1 VRTLIIGVGQLGSRH
16 AQSLATLV
24 DLEELIL
31 VDPNPS
37 SLELANGRVASTGYK
52 GKVSTF
58 TRLQHSV
65 GQIELA
71 VVSTSSI
78 QRLSSLESVIEYS
91 KPNHVLLEK
100 LLTPSGTQ
108 LSELESI
115 IANSDSKFWVNCP
128 MPFFDHYRYIEE
140 ALSQTGDRRQLSYM
154 VTGGNYG
161 LVTNL
166 IHYLDHFSKLSG
178 SSLID
183 LRLRDGHQL
192 IQSKRA
198 GYSEIIGCFFGET
211 EKGDKFSVEFD
222 PNKNGESLIIEI
234 SHGDSIFRIDEIGLV
249 LHDGELNGRQAQSPI
264 TTPRQSELT
273 HKSMEL
279 ILNGTSPMWANADKS
294 IELHRWIFSALEGS
308 LSRSN
313 DLSFT

>member
-1 VRTLIIGVGQLGSRH
+1 MRALIVGVGELGSRH

-24 DLEELIL
+24 ELEELIL
-31 VDPNPS
+31 VDPSPS
-37 SLELANGRVASTGYK
+37 SLERATERVASTGYK
-52 GKVSTF
+52 GRVSTF
-58 TRLQHSV
+58 TRLQHPV

-78 QRLSSLESVIEYS
+78 QRLRSLESVIEYS
-91 KPNHVLLEK
+91 KPSHVLLEK

-140 ALSQTGDRRQLSYM
+140 ALSQTGDRRQLNYM

-166 IHYLDHFSKLSG
+166 IHYLDHFSKLSRSG
-178 SSLID
+178 LID
-183 LRLRDGHQL
+183 LRLRGGYQE
-192 IQSKRA
+192 ISSKRA

-234 SHGDSIFRIDEIGLV
+234 SNGDSIFRIDEVGLV
-249 LHDGELNGRQAQSPI
+249 LHEGELNGRQSQSPI

-273 HKSMEL
+273 HKSLEL
-279 ILNGTSPMWANADKS
+279 LLNGTSPMWAKVNKS
-294 IELHRWIFSALEGS
+294 IELHRWIFSALQASMPQSKE
-308 LSRSN
+308 
-313 DLSFT
+313 LSFT

>member
-1 VRTLIIGVGQLGSRH
+1 MRALIVGVGELGSRH

-24 DLEELIL
+24 ELEELIL
-31 VDPNPS
+31 VDPSPS
-37 SLELANGRVASTGYK
+37 SLERATERVASTGYK
-52 GKVSTF
+52 GRVSTF
-58 TRLQHSV
+58 TRLHHPV

-71 VVSTSSI
+71 VVATSSI
-78 QRLSSLESVIEYS
+78 QRLSSLESVIEFS
-91 KPNHVLLEK
+91 KPSHVLLEK
-100 LLTPSGTQ
+100 LLTPSGAQ

-115 IANSDSKFWVNCP
+115 IANSDSQFWVNCP
-128 MPFFDHYRYIEE
+128 MPFFDHYRHIEE
-140 ALSQTGDRRQLSYM
+140 ALSQTGDRRQLSYI

-183 LRLRDGHQL
+183 LRLRDGYHE

-234 SHGDSIFRIDEIGLV
+234 SRGDSTFRIDEIGLV
-249 LHDGELNGRQAQSPI
+249 LHEGDLNGPQAQSPI
-264 TTPRQSELT
+264 TIPKQSELT
-273 HKSMEL
+273 HKSLEL
-279 ILNGTSPMWANADKS
+279 LLNGTSPMWAKVNKS
-294 IELHRWIFSALEGS
+294 IELHRWIFSALQASMPQAKE
-308 LSRSN
+308 
-313 DLSFT
+313 LSFT

>member
-1 VRTLIIGVGQLGSRH
+1 MRALIVGVGELGSRH
-16 AQSLATLV
+16 AQSLATLAE
-24 DLEELIL
+24 LEELIL

-37 SLELANGRVASTGYK
+37 SLERATERVASTGYK
-52 GKVSTF
+52 GRVSTF
-58 TRLQHSV
+58 TRLQHAV

-71 VVSTSSI
+71 VVSTSSK
-78 QRLSSLESVIEYS
+78 QRLGSLESVIEYS
-91 KPNHVLLEK
+91 KPSHVLLEK

-108 LSELESI
+108 LSELEST
-115 IANSDSKFWVNCP
+115 IANSYSKFWVNCP

-183 LRLRDGHQL
+183 LRLRDGYQE

-222 PNKNGESLIIEI
+222 PNKNGKSLIIEI
-234 SHGDSIFRIDEIGLV
+234 SNGESVFRIDEMGLV
-249 LHDGELNGRQAQSPI
+249 LHEGKLNGPQSQSPI

-279 ILNGTSPMWANADKS
+279 ILNGTSPMWANVDKS
-294 IELHRWIFSALEGS
+294 IELHSWIFSALQGS
-308 LSRSN
+308 MSRSN
-313 DLSFT
+313 ELSFT